1 MNRLWLRERFDA
13 VVLDVMMPGEARLLH
28 SQTHPRHERQYPILM
43 LTAEWVKTLI
53 VFWVWNWVPMTTL
66 PKPYNPRE
74 LLARLHAIMRRR
86 EPVEAPG
93 SPSKGR

>member
-1 MNRLWLRERFDA
+1 
-13 VVLDVMMPGEARLLH
+13 
-28 SQTHPRHERQYPILM
+28 
-43 LTAEWVKTLI
+43 
-53 VFWVWNWVPMTTL
+53 MTTL

-93 SPSKGR
+93 SPSKGDEVVQFGDFTLDLGTRKLKKGEEEIPLTTGEFCRVEDICTPSESSAFQR